1 MQTHI
6 GSTLRTPI
14 ARPES
19 VVMLA
24 ETVRRARELPQAD
37 RIDTLKLRVCQGRYA
52 VSSKHLA
59 ERLLAGFGDDK
70 P

>member
-1 MQTHI
+1 
-6 GSTLRTPI
+6 
-14 ARPES
+14 
-19 VVMLA
+19 MLA